1 MKKTTLLEV
10 LNILEM
16 AQAFA
21 DEGKKEKAVQEI
33 KHAKEKLLS
42 LRAEIMKNIDA
53 IKL

>member
-1 MKKTTLLEV
+1 MKKNTLFEV

-21 DEGKKEKAVQEI
+21 EEGQKEKAAQEI
-33 KHAKEKLLS
+33 KHAKEKLLL
-42 LRAEIMKNIDA
+42 LRAEIMRNIDA